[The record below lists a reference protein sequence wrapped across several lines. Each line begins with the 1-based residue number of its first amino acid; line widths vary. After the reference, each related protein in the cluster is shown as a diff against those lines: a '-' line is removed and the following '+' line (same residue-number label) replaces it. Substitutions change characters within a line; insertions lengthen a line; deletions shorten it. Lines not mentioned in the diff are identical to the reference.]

1 MTPNPSRAGL
11 AGTCLGLALLLGAC
25 ASTPKVEG
33 GGSGYLPS
41 YDSLKEV
48 SDAEGV
54 KYLSSGPMRYRG
66 DKVTRVYIAPSK
78 LFPDGVRFPDIDAKT
93 TSTSLQYF
101 DATLRAQMV
110 RHFTVVDTED
120 KAQLVIRPAVTRIAA
135 VEEGRKPLDFVP
147 VRLVTKPLKDAVLGT
162 PQKSAAVLEVL
173 VIDPRNGSVV
183 NASYR
188 PGVGKGI
195 GRKGSENDKVSFESI
210 QPVLDEWTRSIASET
225 AKGLR

>member
-66 DKVTRVYIAPSK
+66 D
-78 LFPDGVRFPDIDAKT
+78 
-93 TSTSLQYF
+93 
-101 DATLRAQMV
+101 
-110 RHFTVVDTED
+110 
-120 KAQLVIRPAVTRIAA
+120 
-135 VEEGRKPLDFVP
+135 
-147 VRLVTKPLKDAVLGT
+147 
-162 PQKSAAVLEVL
+162 
-173 VIDPRNGSVV
+173 
-183 NASYR
+183 
-188 PGVGKGI
+188 
-195 GRKGSENDKVSFESI
+195 
-210 QPVLDEWTRSIASET
+210 
-225 AKGLR
+225 